1 MGNNEVTMKEKI
13 IAEMRRI
20 IAAAQR
26 IIDLL
31 TKEDQ

>member
-1 MGNNEVTMKEKI
+1 MNKEKL

-26 IIDLL
+26 IIYLL
-31 TKEDQ
+31 TKDEQ

>member
-1 MGNNEVTMKEKI
+1 MNKETL

-20 IAAAQR
+20 IAAAKR

-31 TKEDQ
+31 TKDEQ

>member
-1 MGNNEVTMKEKI
+1 MNKEKL

-31 TKEDQ
+31 TKDEQ

>member
-1 MGNNEVTMKEKI
+1 MGNKEVTLKEKI

-26 IIDLL
+26 IIKRL
-31 TKEDQ
+31 EER

>member
-1 MGNNEVTMKEKI
+1 MDTKKELIK
-13 IAEMRRI
+13 EMRRI

-31 TKEDQ
+31 TKDEQ

>member
-1 MGNNEVTMKEKI
+1 MNRQKI
-13 IAEMRRI
+13 IEEMRRI